1 MKLSCALVACNENP
15 HYLQYWPIVKRAWWE
30 IVGIPC
36 VMIYVGETV
45 PDAYKND
52 PAVIHFPPIPEWPTA
67 TQAQVIRLLFPG
79 LLQCE
84 GAIIISDMDMIP
96 MQRDFFVK
104 GFEQFYSN
112 QFVSLRGID
121 ELEQQVYMCY
131 VGATPQ
137 TWRDLFG
144 IQSTEAIRIKLT
156 EFAKQIQVDGT
167 RGGQGWCTD
176 QMILYFTMKGWKMNA
191 PERIGLTPW
200 TKEIPRLC
208 RSKPSEWMHWQ
219 TALETN
225 IINSYYIDFHMPPY
239 EQFKQQIEQVYAKVR
254 EPYVMHTH

>member
-15 HYLQYWPIVKRAWWE
+15 HYLQYWPIVKRAWLE

-45 PDAYKND
+45 PDILKVD
-52 PAVIHFPPIPEWPTA
+52 PAVIHFPHIPQWPTA
-67 TQAQVIRLLFPG
+67 TQAQVIRLLFPA
-79 LLQCE
+79 LLQCD
-84 GAIIISDMDMIP
+84 GAIVISDMDIIP
-96 MQRDFFVK
+96 IQRDFFVK
-104 GFEQFYSN
+104 GFEQFQSN

-121 ELEQQVYMCY
+121 EIEQQVYMCY

-137 TWRDLFG
+137 TWRDCFG
-144 IQSTEAIRIKLT
+144 IQSTNDIRTKLT
-156 EFAKQIQVDGT
+156 EWANGIQADGT

-176 QMILYFTMKGWKMNA
+176 QQLLYFRIKSLQLII
-191 PERIGLTPW
+191 PERVGCIAW

-208 RSKPSEWMHWQ
+208 RSKPSEWMQWDI
-219 TALETN
+219 ALENN
-225 IINSYYIDFHMPPY
+225 IINNKYVDFHMPPY
-239 EQFKQQIEQVYAKVR
+239 EQFKQQIEQVYTKVR